1 MPGTFYVC
9 RRVEDTKSMTT
20 TYRVPEPTETVE
32 PTGSDPPAVGT
43 TAPVAREVRG
53 IPLRDVAIALNA
65 ADRIWR
71 PTVCRLAEELPRWI
85 PAASSGAAAGPR
97 LAHELGVPVRQLRRA
112 LELLPEAGAIAAREV
127 ADAEDLDA
135 AVVTRFDPGYPPA
148 LLDLALPPP
157 VLYHRGPLPAMLGT
171 REGPAVAMV
180 GTRKAD
186 PEGREIAE
194 LFARTL
200 ADAGVAVVSGFA
212 RGIDAAAHKGA
223 VGSGR
228 GPTVAVLGCGLAVSY
243 PRGHRPLRHRI
254 LETGGALVSEW
265 RCGTL
270 PRPWR
275 FPVRN
280 RVIAA
285 LAQITLVVQA
295 APRSGSLITARHAME
310 LGRDVWAVPGRIFDE
325 KALGTNAL
333 IRDGAYPALHP
344 RDLLEA
350 LRVVP
355 GRKPSRTGEAPAPV
369 PLPGEEEELPPGLAG
384 RLLEALPPGLS
395 RSADDLAVELEVP
408 VDRLLSELL
417 ELELTGRVRRI
428 PGPEYRRER

>member
-1 MPGTFYVC
+1 MTASHPSTTSPRASVELPSRGTATAGGTATSVPGAAGGVTP
-9 RRVEDTKSMTT
+9 R
-20 TYRVPEPTETVE
+20 
-32 PTGSDPPAVGT
+32 A
-43 TAPVAREVRG
+43 
-53 IPLRDVAIALNA
+53 VAIALNSA
-65 ADRIWR
+65 ERIWR
-71 PTVCRLAEELPRWI
+71 PAVCRLAEEIPRWAGA
-85 PAASSGAAAGPR
+85 PSSAGLSD
-97 LAHELGVPVRQLRRA
+97 LACELGVPEKQLRRA
-112 LELLPEAGAIAAREV
+112 FEILPEAERVAARE
-127 ADAEDLDA
+127 ESA
-135 AVVTRFDPGYPPA
+135 AQELAASVLTRFDPGYPPA

-157 VLYHRGPLPAMLGT
+157 VLYHQGPLPPALGGPD
-171 REGPAVAMV
+171 GPAVAMV

-200 ADAGVAVVSGFA
+200 ADAGVTVVSGFA

-223 VGSGR
+223 VASGHGS
-228 GPTVAVLGCGLAVSY
+228 TVAVLGCGLGVGY
-243 PRGHRPLRHRI
+243 PRGHRRLRARI
-254 LETGGALVSEW
+254 RETGGALISEW

-333 IRDGAYPALHP
+333 IRDGAYPAIHP

-355 GRKPSRTGEAPAPV
+355 RRKASSTDAAAATVPSIPPAQ
-369 PLPGEEEELPPGLAG
+369 EEELPPGLAG
-384 RLLEALPPGLS
+384 RLLQALPPGLS
-395 RSADDLAVELEVP
+395 RPAEDLAAELDVA
-408 VDRLLSELL
+408 VDRVLAELL
-417 ELELTGRVRRI
+417 ELELAGRVRRV
-428 PGPEYRRER
+428 PGPAYVRD